1 MFVHNTAQYSYDYF
15 PPNIQII
22 ITAQMLS
29 NGEEGGGVLREYHF
43 TDPLSFSCAI
53 LNYCIFLNFPG
64 SNIPDPPS
72 GAPDFDDRK
81 CVSCNPDRRPMSI
94 SIPTSKS

>member
-29 NGEEGGGVLREYHF
+29 NGEEGASYVSITSRI
-43 TDPLSFSCAI
+43 LSLS
-53 LNYCIFLNFPG
+53 L
-64 SNIPDPPS
+64 
-72 GAPDFDDRK
+72 APF
-81 CVSCNPDRRPMSI
+81 
-94 SIPTSKS
+94 